1 MTQFP
6 RRGEVWTVRLDPAV
20 GSELQ
25 KTRLALIL
33 QNDLGNEFSPTTIVA
48 PLTRA
53 GERLYPFLVLVKP
66 PEGGVI
72 KPSVANLAQIRVVDK
87 QRLTQCLGELTEDT
101 MREVDRAI
109 CTSLRIAQ
117 SPPKD

>member
-6 RRGEVWTVRLDPAV
+6 RRGEIWTVRLDPVV
-20 GSELQ
+20 GSELR
-25 KTRLALIL
+25 KTRPALII

-53 GERLYPFLVLVKP
+53 GKRPYPFLVLVKP
-66 PEGGVI
+66 PEGGVT
-72 KPSVANLAQIRVVDK
+72 KSSVVNLAQIRVVDK
-87 QRLTQCLGELTEDT
+87 QRLTQCLGELTEDA

-109 CTSLRIAQ
+109 CVSLGVA
-117 SPPKD
+117 SEHP